1 MQRKIYSRMKAWNDS
16 DDRKPLMI
24 MGPRQV
30 GKTYSA
36 TRFARENY
44 GSYVLFNFQESIEL
58 HRIFDGDLDPRRLIR
73 ELSAYSQETI
83 DETVCHK
90 SAITSCRLTTSRR
103 SSNSQCS
110 STNLRM

>member
-44 GSYVLFNFQESIEL
+44 GSYVLQ
-58 HRIFDGDLDPRRLIR
+58 
-73 ELSAYSQETI
+73 LSQIVKLYETLGFEHYNT
-83 DETVCHK
+83 DF
-90 SAITSCRLTTSRR
+90 
-103 SSNSQCS
+103 
-110 STNLRM
+110 